1 MGKFTF
7 FHFQD
12 KKLNDERFLQAESF
26 LEKKGRKFYC
36 EFVKE
41 KLFLWKYVARTTK
54 NE

>member
-26 LEKKGRKFYC
+26 LEKKDGSSIVSLLKRKTFLVEIC
-36 EFVKE
+36 GTNE
-41 KLFLWKYVARTTK
+41 K
-54 NE
+54 